1 MRDVLLGLAENPALP
16 AELFARLVASGDEE
30 ILFTLADREQLTP
43 PQVRSLLAVGN
54 PSLTRILI
62 RSGLVPWR
70 EIPEDHPGQLL
81 DAVLGGVAPA
91 GVWREAATDPN
102 SATRQEVAY
111 ALDAPAEV
119 VASLARDLDPV
130 VVASA
135 AGSPCLPPELLPD
148 LARHPSTVVR
158 QAVADNEN
166 APPWLLGTLLADGG
180 RPAPTRCGA
189 CHRREVAC
197 ADHTPGIRRVRLA
210 AASHPS
216 VPPEGLAAFLDA
228 PELWTVTAFAA
239 RPDLP
244 TGFLNRLATH
254 TSCDV
259 RATVAANPSPPEA
272 VLRALAAD
280 PAREV
285 RRAIAENPAV
295 PLDLLTALA
304 ARERLPGEPAPRIE
318 AAGEHELRTLARSRI
333 AQVRALV
340 ADRTRLPCD
349 IADQLASDRDVAVA
363 QRIAARPE
371 LAPERLPELIERH
384 GSRVF
389 AAVARHPACP
399 AALLHR
405 LAENPASTTRVLRN
419 VARHPMAPSGS
430 LLLCLAAPDSGTR
443 HHAAAHPALP
453 LPVLERL
460 LSSPDSSLARAAAGN
475 PALPGKAMEQVIT
488 RALG

>member
-1 MRDVLLGLAENPALP
+1 MR
-16 AELFARLVASGDEE
+16 
-30 ILFTLADREQLTP
+30 
-43 PQVRSLLAVGN
+43 
-54 PSLTRILI
+54 
-62 RSGLVPWR
+62 
-70 EIPEDHPGQLL
+70 
-81 DAVLGGVAPA
+81 
-91 GVWREAATDPN
+91 
-102 SATRQEVAY
+102 
-111 ALDAPAEV
+111 
-119 VASLARDLDPV
+119 
-130 VVASA
+130 
-135 AGSPCLPPELLPD
+135 
-148 LARHPSTVVR
+148 
-158 QAVADNEN
+158 
-166 APPWLLGTLLADGG
+166 
-180 RPAPTRCGA
+180 
-189 CHRREVAC
+189 
-197 ADHTPGIRRVRLA
+197 DHTPGIRRVQLA

-244 TGFLNRLATH
+244 SGFLNRLATH

-259 RATVAANPSPPEA
+259 RATVAANPSTPEA

-304 ARERLPGEPAPRIE
+304 ARERLPGEPTPRIE

-419 VARHPMAPSGS
+419 VARHPMARSGS

-475 PALPGKAMEQVIT
+475 PALPGTAMEQVIT